1 MMSTDFCQ
9 RSQSCVIVA
18 AAVVVV
24 VVSSFFKTKR
34 VFFQRALTHVVQEP
48 VHPSVDGHAS
58 DGVVDE
64 VHLPGQRVSVSITRY
79 ESYYHCFLY
88 SGSDASQTRN
98 ISVGVFFML
107 ESSIQYD
114 KRPPGALL
122 TLGLKP

>member
-1 MMSTDFCQ
+1 MMSTDFCR

-24 VVSSFFKTKR
+24 SSFFKTKR
-34 VFFQRALTHVVQEP
+34 VFVQRALTHVVQEA

-79 ESYYHCFLY
+79 EPYYHCICSIVTNVVMGY
-88 SGSDASQTRN
+88 TYGACIYDAVIYCNTMVLVC
-98 ISVGVFFML
+98 IIGVNV
-107 ESSIQYD
+107 Q
-114 KRPPGALL
+114 GVQ
-122 TLGLKP
+122 